1 MPATITWTPLP
12 AEPLIVAQEDE
23 TNLTATVT
31 ATVEAA
37 PTGGT
42 GGGAGGGTGG
52 ATEPTVTVE
61 SLTWATPVP
70 LPPQITVATSGATL
84 TLTVPNFIGLFP
96 IEIDYLAT
104 PYESSLATATSWQG
118 VPASAPEVIAVRPD
132 SSNVKNFTI
141 EVTAR
146 DGDGLA
152 LDTAAFVLQVFANYN
167 LARDALVEAVNA
179 RR

>member
-1 MPATITWTPLP
+1 MAATITWTPMP

-23 TNLTATVT
+23 TNLTATVMAT
-31 ATVEAA
+31 AEAA
-37 PTGGT
+37 PDGGT
-42 GGGAGGGTGG
+42 GSGTGG
-52 ATEPTVTVE
+52 ATEPTITVE
-61 SLTWATPVP
+61 SLTWATPSP
-70 LPPQITVATSGATL
+70 LPEQITIATSGATL

-104 PYESSLATATSWQG
+104 PFESSLTTATSWQG

-132 SSNVKNFTI
+132 ISNVKNFTI

-152 LDTAAFVLQVFANYN
+152 LDMAVFVLQVFANYN
-167 LARDALVEAVNA
+167 LARDALMEAVNA